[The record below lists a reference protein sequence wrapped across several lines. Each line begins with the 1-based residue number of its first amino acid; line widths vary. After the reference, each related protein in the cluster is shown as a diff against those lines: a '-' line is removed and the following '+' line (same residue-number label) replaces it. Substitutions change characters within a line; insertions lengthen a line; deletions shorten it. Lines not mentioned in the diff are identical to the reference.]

1 MTAKEHYKLPIAI
14 AMTARNEARNLP
26 RCLDAV
32 KDWVN
37 EIVLII
43 NDCTD
48 RTREV
53 AESYGA
59 TVYESSWSGFRDQK
73 NKALEKVTQ
82 PWVLALDADEVV
94 SEELRADIATFF
106 GGDHEK
112 FAGAS
117 SPRKVW
123 FMGRWIT
130 HGDWYPDRVTRLFL
144 NEKGKWIG
152 STEHCRVE
160 VEGAVKCFDSDLLHF
175 SNPDIGSHVRKIPYY
190 ADIFLQRQ
198 LDDERRWSVFETIF
212 RPWWRFFRAY
222 VLRRGFLDG
231 YPGYYI
237 AQATAFATLVRYSR
251 LYEHET
257 TKGINRITR

>member
-1 MTAKEHYKLPIAI
+1 MAAKDDYKLPITI
-14 AMTARNEARNLP
+14 AMTARNEAHNLP

-32 KDWVN
+32 HEWVK
-37 EIVLII
+37 EIVVVI

-48 RTREV
+48 KTREV

-59 TVYESSWSGFRDQK
+59 KVHESSWAGFRDQK
-73 NKALEKVTQ
+73 NKALEKAGQ

-94 SEELRADIATFF
+94 SENLRRDIVTFLAN
-106 GGDHEK
+106 DRDR
-112 FAGAS
+112 FAAAS

-144 NEKGKWIG
+144 RDKGRWVG

-160 VEGAVKCFDSDLLHF
+160 VEGAVRPLESDLLHF

-190 ADIFLQRQ
+190 ADIFLERQ
-198 LDDERRWSVFETIF
+198 LHDGASWSVFETVF

-237 AQATAFATLVRYSR
+237 AKATAFATLVRYSR
-251 LYEHET
+251 LYEHEVN
-257 TKGINRITR
+257 KGTDAHTR